1 MTLQA
6 IKPQRSRNIS
16 PQEWDVRVA
25 LAACYRL
32 VHLSGWTDLVFT
44 HISARVPGTEEH
56 FLLNPFG
63 FAFDEVTAS
72 SLVRIDLD
80 GNVVDGSGAR
90 IHKAGFVIHSAVH
103 GARPDAGCVIH
114 THSIAGMAVSMLRDG
129 LLPLSQHAQLF
140 YGRLGYHDYEGLALN
155 LDERQRLVRDLG
167 SNPAMVLRNHG
178 LLVVGRDV
186 PEAFSILHHL
196 EKACQAQLAAQAT
209 GAALNV
215 PPEEVS
221 RATAAQG
228 FGSEGA
234 PFGEIEWP
242 AMLRRLD
249 RIDPDYTA

>member
-1 MTLQA
+1 MSVQA
-6 IKPQRSRNIS
+6 IKPQRSSNIS
-16 PQEWDVRVA
+16 AEEWEVRVA

-63 FAFDEVTAS
+63 YAFDEVTAS
-72 SLVRIDLD
+72 NLV
-80 GNVVDGSGAR
+80 R

-103 GARPDAGCVIH
+103 GARADAGCVIH
-114 THSIAGMAVSMLRDG
+114 THSIAGMAVSMLKDG
-129 LLPLSQHAQLF
+129 LLPLSQHAQFF
-140 YGRLGYHDYEGLALN
+140 YGRLGYHDYEGLALE

-167 SNPAMVLRNHG
+167 PHPAMILRNHG
-178 LLVVGRDV
+178 LLVVGHDA

-209 GAALNV
+209 GAAINF
-215 PPEEVS
+215 PDEAVS
-221 RATAAQG
+221 RKTAAQG

-234 PFGEIEWP
+234 PFGEVEWP

-249 RIDPDYTA
+249 RIDPSYKT